1 MKKNRLSVFPAFVF
15 GVILLLPGLLLER
28 CGSPQRPTAYIF
40 SYFKGNGEDGLHL
53 AFSTDG
59 YDWTALHGDSSLLK
73 PAVGQDRLMRDPCI
87 IQGPGGTF
95 HMVWTVSWGERG
107 IGYAHSDDLI
117 HWSAQQYIP
126 VMEHEPDARNCW
138 APELFYDAA
147 TGKYLIFWAT
157 TIPGR
162 FPETD
167 NQSNEGPPA
176 PGRNHRIYYTTTT
189 DFQRFT
195 NTALFYNQGFNVID
209 ATIRKAGDRYVMFLK
224 DETNQPFTPQKN
236 IRMAFS
242 DRAAGPYG
250 PPSAPIT
257 GDYLAEGPTAIHID
271 GVWRVYFDKYREGAY
286 GVVTSSDL
294 QHWTDQSVKLTMPD
308 GIRHGTVLQIS
319 AQRAKRLLE
328 ATGDS
333 ALLSR

>member
-1 MKKNRLSVFPAFVF
+1 MKKQRLSVSPALAV
-15 GVILLLPGLLLER
+15 VAALLLSAGWLER
-28 CGSPQRPTAYIF
+28 CQPRQRPAPYIF

-59 YDWTALHGDSSLLK
+59 YDWTALNGDSSLLK

-87 IQGPGGTF
+87 IKGPGGTF
-95 HMVWTVSWGERG
+95 HMVWTVSWTERG
-107 IGYAHSDDLI
+107 IGYAHSEDLV

-126 VMEHEPDARNCW
+126 VMEQEPAAKNCW
-138 APELFYDAA
+138 APELYYDAE

-167 NQSNEGPPA
+167 NQSNQGPPA
-176 PGRNHRIYYTTTT
+176 PGNNHRFYYTSTT
-189 DFQRFT
+189 DFQHFT
-195 NTALFYNQGFNVID
+195 KTAIFYNQGFNVID
-209 ATIRKAGDRYVMFLK
+209 ATIQQAGDRYVMFLK
-224 DETNQPFTPQKN
+224 NETNKPFTPQKN

-250 PPSAPIT
+250 PPSPPIT
-257 GDYLAEGPTAIHID
+257 GDYWAEGPTAIIIG
-271 GVWRVYFDKYREGAY
+271 GVWHVYFDKYRQGKY

-294 QHWTDQSVKLTMPD
+294 QHWTDQSAKLNMPD

-319 AQRAKRLLE
+319 ERRARQLLR
-328 ATGDS
+328 ATGDQ
-333 ALLSR
+333 ALWN